1 MDSTHRLQLTWLGK
15 AAKRLH
21 GLIPRDTGQESD
33 KAPQVI
39 RMCSLASEP
48 RIDFQNI
55 HLTGTRT
62 TLPYHIWFPVPD
74 SREEVLNKYRLNGK
88 TCKTPRAIKR
98 TCKQFLAVAP
108 NEQQV
113 VVLYQQRLSN
123 ELGSKGTDCAPKLP
137 HCPLFHVQQGPRDGL
152 LSSQPSAGMA
162 HTLRGNGQ
170 PSWHWGTMA
179 LHRLLCKH
187 SQGASLDPEPWGPLK
202 PGSLGL

>member
-39 RMCSLASEP
+39 RMCSPASEP

-62 TLPYHIWFPVPD
+62 TLPYHVWFPVPD

-88 TCKTPRAIKR
+88 TARRVK
-98 TCKQFLAVAP
+98 
-108 NEQQV
+108 
-113 VVLYQQRLSN
+113 
-123 ELGSKGTDCAPKLP
+123 P
-137 HCPLFHVQQGPRDGL
+137 HG
-152 LSSQPSAGMA
+152 LSSGRANGSSQLPQTNSRWWCCISRGSPTNWGQRELTVLQSYLTVPSS
-162 HTLRGNGQ
+162 TCSR
-170 PSWHWGTMA
+170 
-179 LHRLLCKH
+179 
-187 SQGASLDPEPWGPLK
+187 DPEMASFPHSHLLAWPTRSK
-202 PGSLGL
+202 EMGSLPGTGAPWLCTGSSASIHKELPWTQSHAGP